1 MESKIRKVNFYCGKG
16 VIHMGRIDDRIKI
29 VKEEIVDI
37 KVDAIVNPT
46 DEYFSGS
53 SGLDKLIQKSAGQK
67 LSKKLSKSGTC
78 QVGNCIITKGYNL
91 NIKSIVHTCTPK
103 WEGGYEDE
111 CYLLYSCYKNS
122 IEIAIENDNKTIAI
136 PSISSGNNKFPLNK
150 SANIAYYAAWRMM
163 KKYSSHDLET
173 IYFSC
178 TNKNTYEVY
187 KNLSEDYKDIEF
199 SLEMI
204 EQYKKMDKYNHHNF
218 TIDDFIK
225 NLGIENAYNIFL
237 LKEAFLAGNIELE
250 FIEETVK
257 ILKQIFLQMKNM
269 SKNFAEKVYIEE
281 LESTENILKEIFLTI
296 DYDTIEYAKERTKEY
311 FVHANDYIFEKINNS
326 YRY

>member
-1 MESKIRKVNFYCGKG
+1 MENKIRKANFYCGKG
-16 VIHMGRIDDRIKI
+16 VIHMGSIDDRIKI
-29 VKEEIVDI
+29 VKEEIIDI

-53 SGLDKLIQKSAGQK
+53 EGLDKLIQKSAGQK

-78 QVGNCIITKGYNL
+78 QAGDCIITKGYNL

-111 CYLLYSCYKNS
+111 CHLLYSCYKNS

-163 KKYSSHDLET
+163 KKYNSHDLET

-218 TIDDFIK
+218 TMDDFIK

-237 LKEAFLAGNIELE
+237 LKEAFLAGDIELE

-257 ILKQIFLQMKNM
+257 TLKQIFLQMKNM

>member
-1 MESKIRKVNFYCGKG
+1 M
-16 VIHMGRIDDRIKI
+16 
-29 VKEEIVDI
+29 
-37 KVDAIVNPT
+37 
-46 DEYFSGS
+46 
-53 SGLDKLIQKSAGQK
+53 
-67 LSKKLSKSGTC
+67 
-78 QVGNCIITKGYNL
+78 

-111 CYLLYSCYKNS
+111 CHLLYSCYKNS

-204 EQYKKMDKYNHHNF
+204 EQYKKMDKYNQHNF
-218 TIDDFIK
+218 TID
-225 NLGIENAYNIFL
+225 
-237 LKEAFLAGNIELE
+237 
-250 FIEETVK
+250 V
-257 ILKQIFLQMKNM
+257 
-269 SKNFAEKVYIEE
+269 
-281 LESTENILKEIFLTI
+281 
-296 DYDTIEYAKERTKEY
+296 
-311 FVHANDYIFEKINNS
+311 S
-326 YRY
+326 YSIIPNEHSQ

>member
-1 MESKIRKVNFYCGKG
+1 MD
-16 VIHMGRIDDRIKI
+16 RIDNRIKI
-29 VKEEIVDI
+29 IKKEVIDI
-37 KVDAIVNPT
+37 KVDAIINPT

-53 SGLDKLIQKSAGQK
+53 DGLDKLIHKKAGQK

-78 QVGNCIITKGYNL
+78 QVGHCIITKGYDL
-91 NIKSIVHTCTPK
+91 NVKSIVHTCTPK

-111 CYLLYSCYKNS
+111 CHLLYSCYKNS
-122 IEIAIENDNKTIAI
+122 IDQAVECDNKTIVI
-136 PSISSGNNKFPLNK
+136 PSISSGNNKFPLDK
-150 SANIAYYAAWRMM
+150 SANIAYYAAWEMI
-163 KKYSSHDLET
+163 KKYDSQYLET

-178 TNKNTYEVY
+178 TNKNTYEFY
-187 KNLSEDYKDIEF
+187 KKLSQDYKDIEF

-204 EQYKKMDKYNHHNF
+204 EQYRKMDKYNQHDF
-218 TIDDFIK
+218 TIGDFIK

-237 LKEAFLAGNIELE
+237 LKEAFLAGDIELE

-281 LESTENILKEIFLTI
+281 LESTENILKEIFHTI
-296 DYDTIEYAKERTKEY
+296 DYDIIEHAKERTKEY

>member
-1 MESKIRKVNFYCGKG
+1 MA
-16 VIHMGRIDDRIKI
+16 RIDDRIKI

-91 NIKSIVHTCTPK
+91 NIKSIIHTCTPK
-103 WEGGYEDE
+103 WRGGYEDE
-111 CYLLYSCYKNS
+111 CHLLYSCYKNS

-150 SANIAYYAAWRMM
+150 SANIAYYVAWRMI
-163 KKYSSHDLET
+163 KKYNSHDLES

-178 TNKNTYEVY
+178 TNKNTYEIY
-187 KNLSEDYKDIEF
+187 KGLSEDYKDIEF

-204 EQYKKMDKYNHHNF
+204 EQYKKMDKYNSHNF

-237 LKEAFLAGNIELE
+237 LKEAFLAGDIELE
-250 FIEETVK
+250 FIEDTVK
-257 ILKQIFLQMKNM
+257 TLKQIFLQMKNM
-269 SKNFAEKVYIEE
+269 SKNFVEKVYIEE
-281 LESTENILKEIFLTI
+281 LESIENILKEIFLTI
-296 DYDTIEYAKERTKEY
+296 EYDTIEYAKERTKEY

>member
-1 MESKIRKVNFYCGKG
+1 MN
-16 VIHMGRIDDRIKI
+16 RIDDRIKI

-53 SGLDKLIQKSAGQK
+53 FGLDKLIQKNAGQK
-67 LSKKLSKSGTC
+67 LSKKLSKSGIC
-78 QVGNCIITKGYNL
+78 KIGHCIITKGYNL
-91 NIKSIVHTCTPK
+91 NVKSIVHTCVPK
-103 WEGGYEDE
+103 WEGGDDNE
-111 CYLLYSCYKNS
+111 CHLLYSCYKNS
-122 IEIAIENDNKTIAI
+122 IELAVENDNKTIAI
-136 PSISSGNNKFPLNK
+136 PSISSGNNKFPLEK
-150 SANIAYYAAWRMM
+150 SANIAYYAAWKMM
-163 KKYSSHDLET
+163 KKYNSQNLDT

-187 KNLSEDYKDIEF
+187 KKLSKDYKDIEF

-204 EQYKKMDKYNHHNF
+204 EEYRKMDKYNHNNF

-225 NLGIENAYNIFL
+225 NLGVENTYNIFL
-237 LKEAFLAGNIELE
+237 LKEAFLAGDIELE

-257 ILKQIFLQMKNM
+257 TLKHIFLQMKNM
-269 SKNFAEKVYIEE
+269 SKNFAEKLYIEE
-281 LESTENILKEIFLTI
+281 LESTENILKEIFHTI
-296 DYDTIEYAKERTKEY
+296 DYDTIEYTKERVKEY
-311 FVHANDYIFEKINNS
+311 FVHANDYVFEKINNS